1 MASFVDS
8 VAMKLVDIWIAVR
21 QWVPFL
27 FRTVAYGSVSCF
39 LGPFTRNHSASLWAM
54 RRWCVAGTAGLDIT
68 VELSGEE
75 NVPKTGPFVYCS
87 NHQSLVDIL
96 VLGSVLPG
104 DFKWAAKRSL
114 MNIPFLGWHLRL
126 SGHVPVDRAA
136 TGRAL
141 KGVLER
147 FIGVLEKGK
156 PLLIFP
162 EGTRTVDGE
171 LSDFKA
177 GAFKA
182 AIRGNAPVVPVALDG
197 TFSMLGK
204 GAVRAAN
211 HPKVVRVRIGAPIA
225 VPPSGKEGDR
235 VTALREQTRA
245 AIGDFF
251 AAIRS

>member
-1 MASFVDS
+1 
-8 VAMKLVDIWIAVR
+8 MKLVDIWIAVR

-27 FRTVAYGSVSCF
+27 VRTIGYGSVSCF
-39 LGPFTRNHSASLWAM
+39 VGPFTRNHSASLWAM
-54 RRWCVAGTAGLDIT
+54 RRWCVSGTAALDIT

-75 NVPKTGPFVYCS
+75 NVPKMGPFVYCS

-136 TGRAL
+136 TGKAL
-141 KGVLER
+141 KAVLER
-147 FIGVLEKGK
+147 FITVLKKGK

-162 EGTRTVDGE
+162 EGSRTLDGE
-171 LSDFKA
+171 VADFKG

-197 TFSMLGK
+197 TFSMMSK
-204 GAVRAAN
+204 GDVRATN
-211 HPKVVRVRIGAPIA
+211 HPKVVRVRIGAPVA
-225 VPPSGKEGDR
+225 LPASGNEAHR
-235 VTALREQTRA
+235 VAALREQTRA
-245 AIGDFF
+245 AIVDLFQ
-251 AAIRS
+251 AIRSEDA